1 MSDTTRDYQ
10 TIEATSIDGM
20 EELFDL
26 AQVPTDANQCQAPVP
41 TSANG
46 CLEPVPV
53 EIAAKVLGISLN
65 AIKKQLRK
73 GNIAGFKQETKHGN
87 KWFVEPSVVFKAT
100 QNNRQTPEN
109 SDVWLAPVPTSA
121 NLCLVKVLEESEQ
134 VPTDANLC
142 QSSLVDKVDLVANEE
157 SLDFPTSRLLEILDK
172 QNRELQ
178 AAYWRN
184 GRLENQVE
192 ELQQVVQFQQ
202 EQLRDHMKLLTDSQ
216 HKPSWFAR
224 FSSWFFKGQ

>member
-1 MSDTTRDYQ
+1 MSDTARDYQ
-10 TIEATSIDGM
+10 AVEATSTDGM

-26 AQVPTDANQCQAPVP
+26 APVPADANPCQAPVP

-53 EIAAKVLGISLN
+53 EIAAHVLGISLN

-87 KWFVEPSVVFKAT
+87 KWFVEPSVVFEAT
-100 QNNRQTPEN
+100 QNNRQTPVN
-109 SDVWLAPVPTSA
+109 SDIWLAPVPTSA
-121 NLCLVKVLEESEQ
+121 NLCLVKVLNESEQ

-142 QSSLVDKVDLVANEE
+142 QSSLVNNAELVSNEE
-157 SLDFPTSRLLEILDK
+157 SINFPTSQLLELLDK
-172 QNRELQ
+172 QNKELQ

-216 HKPSWFAR
+216 HKPGWWAK